1 MTSSPVER
9 RYRHVRRN
17 FAMFFA
23 DYILFGIA
31 YALTSPSAVVP
42 EFISHLTSDERLIGL
57 AGSMSTLVWL
67 APQLLFSQFVTRSTR
82 RKPYI
87 YASPT
92 LRTMVPLFAILIAVF
107 GGPPINN
114 TAILVSF
121 FITSG
126 LFWMGDGLVTIAW
139 ADLLGS
145 SLDPKARSRL
155 YAFGQFGVAIG
166 ALGAREIAG
175 RLLAPDGPMFPFNYA
190 ALFGV
195 AGVIFVL
202 GGIALALLKEE
213 DHGGTVQPG
222 PSIREFIPYIGKVLR
237 EDGKFRHFIIT
248 RLCFDLS
255 TLALPF
261 YILLGTD
268 VLKQN
273 SSTLVG
279 DSILMTTLGNVSM
292 SLFNGWLS
300 SKFGSRAV
308 IRGMSLF
315 KIGMPAAALFCVATG
330 NVAGIHVAFFMLGA
344 INGAFTPGF
353 FDWLITHAP
362 DDRRPIYVGLT
373 NTISA
378 FGNIAPLIGGVILN
392 YAKNEFSGSAGGDN
406 TAYSILF
413 WIALAAA
420 SVGALLT
427 LGMSEPRQRELAA
440 PAPLGA
446 P

>member
-1 MTSSPVER
+1 MTSGVVER

-23 DYILFGIA
+23 DYLLFGIA

-42 EFISHLTSDERLIGL
+42 EFISRLTTDERVIGL

-67 APQLLFSQFVTRSTR
+67 APQLLFSQFVTRGTR

-92 LRTMVPLFAILIAVF
+92 LRTMIPLFALLIAVF
-107 GGPPINN
+107 GGPPINA
-114 TAILVSF
+114 TAILICF
-121 FITSG
+121 FITNG
-126 LFWMGDGLVTIAW
+126 LFWIGDGLVTIAW
-139 ADLLGS
+139 ADMLGS
-145 SLDPKARSRL
+145 SLDAKARSRL
-155 YAFGQFGVAIG
+155 YGFGQFGVAIG
-166 ALGAREIAG
+166 ALVARQIAAH
-175 RLLAPDGPMFPFNYA
+175 LLAPEGPMFPFNYA

-202 GGIALALLKEE
+202 GGISLALLREE
-213 DHGGTVQPG
+213 DHGGTVKPG
-222 PSIREFIPYIGKVLR
+222 PTLREFMPYIGKVLR

-248 RLCFDLS
+248 RLFFDLS

-268 VLKQN
+268 VLKRD
-273 SSTLVG
+273 SSSLVG
-279 DSILMTTLGNVSM
+279 DSILLTTLGNATL

-300 SKFGSRAV
+300 SKFGPTAV

-315 KIGMPAAALFCVATG
+315 KIGMPAAALLAIATG
-330 NVAGIHVAFFMLGA
+330 SVTGVHAAFFMLGA

-392 YAKNEFSGSAGGDN
+392 YAK
-406 TAYSILF
+406 TAYSDMAGGAGASYAILF
-413 WIALAAA
+413 WIALGAAA
-420 SVGALLT
+420 IGAVLT
-427 LGMSEPRQRELAA
+427 LGLSEPRQAQPVVA
-440 PAPLGA
+440 
-446 P
+446 